1 MKIKITESQLKRV
14 INEVGG
20 YDDTDVMYSHA
31 QSVQAPLLQSLMS
44 TVQILN
50 SFVEMSMEGN
60 LENKQMITNYIS
72 NLNDKLNLD
81 IEMINRLI
89 GEIYLDTDFKD
100 MMFEYRLTLKR
111 VQNYLK
117 MLYTSKPQMGMSFDM
132 TKNELIKAIMVQIEG
147 MEDTINKITRMFE
160 KVHGRYQGRLG
171 IN

>member
-44 TVQILN
+44 TVEILN
-50 SFVEMSMEGN
+50 SFMEMSMEGN

-89 GEIYLDTDFKD
+89 GEIYLDADFKD
-100 MMFEYRLTLKR
+100 MMVEYRLSLKR
-111 VQNYLK
+111 LQNYLRL
-117 MLYTSKPQMGMSFDM
+117 LYTSRPQMGMSFDM

>member
-1 MKIKITESQLKRV
+1 MKIKITESQLKKV

-44 TVQILN
+44 TVEILN
-50 SFVEMSMEGN
+50 SFMEMSMEGN
-60 LENKQMITNYIS
+60 LENKKMITNYIS
-72 NLNDKLNLD
+72 NLNDKLSLD

-100 MMFEYRLTLKR
+100 MMVEYKLTLKR
-111 VQNYLK
+111 LQNYLRL
-117 MLYTSKPQMGMSFDM
+117 LYTSKPQMGMSFDM
-132 TKNELIKAIMVQIEG
+132 TKNDLIKAIVNQIEG
-147 MEDTINKITRMFE
+147 MESSIMRITRMFE

>member
-44 TVQILN
+44 TVEILN
-50 SFVEMSMEGN
+50 SFMEMSMEGN
-60 LENKQMITNYIS
+60 LENKKMITNYIS
-72 NLNDKLNLD
+72 NLNDKLSLD

-100 MMFEYRLTLKR
+100 MMVEYKLTLKR
-111 VQNYLK
+111 LQNYLRL
-117 MLYTSKPQMGMSFDM
+117 LYTSKPQMGMSFDM
-132 TKNELIKAIMVQIEG
+132 TKNDLIKAIVNQIEG
-147 MEDTINKITRMFE
+147 MESSIMRITRMFE

>member
-44 TVQILN
+44 TVEILN
-50 SFVEMSMEGN
+50 SFMEMSMEGN
-60 LENKQMITNYIS
+60 LENKKMITNYIS
-72 NLNDKLNLD
+72 NLNDKLSLD

-100 MMFEYRLTLKR
+100 MMVEYRLSLKR
-111 VQNYLK
+111 LQNYLRL
-117 MLYTSKPQMGMSFDM
+117 LYTSRPQMGMSFDM
-132 TKNELIKAIMVQIEG
+132 TKNDLIEAIVDQIEG
-147 MEDTINKITRMFE
+147 MESSILQITRMFE

>member
-31 QSVQAPLLQSLMS
+31 QSVQAPLLQTLMT

-132 TKNELIKAIMVQIEG
+132 TKNELIKAIMGQIEG
-147 MEDTINKITRMFE
+147 MEDSINKITRMFE
-160 KVHGRYQGRLG
+160 RVHRRYQGRLG

>member
-44 TVQILN
+44 TVEILN
-50 SFVEMSMEGN
+50 SFMEMSMEGN

-111 VQNYLK
+111 VLNYLK

>member
-89 GEIYLDTDFKD
+89 NEIYLDADFKD

-117 MLYTSKPQMGMSFDM
+117 MIYTSKPQMGMSFDM
-132 TKNELIKAIMVQIEG
+132 TKNELVKAIMGQIEG
-147 MEDTINKITRMFE
+147 MEDSINKITRMFE
-160 KVHGRYQGRLG
+160 KVHGRYQSRLG

>member
-31 QSVQAPLLQSLMS
+31 QSVQAPLLQSLMT

-100 MMFEYRLTLKR
+100 MMVEYKLTLKR
-111 VQNYLK
+111 LQNYLK
-117 MLYTSKPQMGMSFDM
+117 LLYTSKPQMGMSFDM
-132 TKNELIKAIMVQIEG
+132 TKNELIKAIMGQIEG
-147 MEDTINKITRMFE
+147 MEDSINKITHMFE
-160 KVHGRYQGRLG
+160 RVHRRYQGRLG

>member
-20 YDDTDVMYSHA
+20 YDDTDIMYTHA

-44 TVQILN
+44 TVEILN
-50 SFVEMSMEGN
+50 SFVQMAMEGN

-72 NLNDKLNLD
+72 NLNDKLSLD

-100 MMFEYRLTLKR
+100 MMVEYRLSLKR
-111 VQNYLK
+111 LQNYLRL
-117 MLYTSKPQMGMSFDM
+117 LYSKPQMGMSFDM
-132 TKNELIKAIMVQIEG
+132 TKNDLIK
-147 MEDTINKITRMFE
+147 
-160 KVHGRYQGRLG
+160 LL
-171 IN
+171 

>member
-31 QSVQAPLLQSLMS
+31 QSVQAPLLQSLMT

-89 GEIYLDTDFKD
+89 NEIYLDADFKD

-117 MLYTSKPQMGMSFDM
+117 MIYTSKPQMGMSFDM
-132 TKNELIKAIMVQIEG
+132 TKNELVKAIMGQIEG
-147 MEDTINKITRMFE
+147 MEDSINKITRMFE
-160 KVHGRYQGRLG
+160 KVHGRYQSRLG

>member
-72 NLNDKLNLD
+72 NLNDKLSLD
-81 IEMINRLI
+81 IEMINKLI

-100 MMFEYRLTLKR
+100 MMIEYRLTLKR
-111 VQNYLK
+111 LQNYLR
-117 MLYTSKPQMGMSFDM
+117 MLYSDRPQMGMSFDM
-132 TKNELIKAIMVQIEG
+132 TKNELIKAIMSQIEG
-147 MEDTINKITRMFE
+147 MEDSIKRITGMFE
-160 KVHGRYQGRLG
+160 RVHGRYQGRLG

>member
-31 QSVQAPLLQSLMS
+31 QSVQAPLLQSLMT

-132 TKNELIKAIMVQIEG
+132 TKNELVKAIMGQIEG
-147 MEDTINKITRMFE
+147 MEDSINKITRMFE
-160 KVHGRYQGRLG
+160 KVHGRYQSRLG

>member
-1 MKIKITESQLKRV
+1 MKIKITESQLKKV

-20 YDDTDVMYSHA
+20 YDDTDIMYTHA

-44 TVQILN
+44 TVEILN
-50 SFVEMSMEGN
+50 SFVQMSMEGN

-72 NLNDKLNLD
+72 NLNDKLSLD
-81 IEMINRLI
+81 IEMINKLI

-100 MMFEYRLTLKR
+100 MMVEYRLSLKR
-111 VQNYLK
+111 LQNYLRL
-117 MLYTSKPQMGMSFDM
+117 LYTSRPQMGMSFDM
-132 TKNELIKAIMVQIEG
+132 TKNDLIKAIVGQIEG
-147 MEDTINKITRMFE
+147 MESSILRITRMFE

>member
-100 MMFEYRLTLKR
+100 MMVEYKLTLKR
-111 VQNYLK
+111 LQNYLK
-117 MLYTSKPQMGMSFDM
+117 LLYTSKPQMGMSFDM
-132 TKNELIKAIMVQIEG
+132 TKNELIKAIMGQIEG
-147 MEDTINKITRMFE
+147 MEDSINKITRMFE

>member
-31 QSVQAPLLQSLMS
+31 QSVQAPLLQSLMT

-89 GEIYLDTDFKD
+89 NEIYLDADFKD

-132 TKNELIKAIMVQIEG
+132 TKNELVKAIMGQIEG
-147 MEDTINKITRMFE
+147 MEDSINKITRMFE
-160 KVHGRYQGRLG
+160 KVHGRYQSRLG